1 MKWCRVFLCL
11 RYNTR
16 SFFSQAYDNVESSMR
31 KASVFCIVSL
41 HQLAGE
47 DLQPHLE
54 SLTGSKLKLLNLYIK
69 RAQERTQFN
78 RKYCCFVTRIIRTF
92 KILKIFTIFT
102 LTLSLSAFGSNLQLR
117 SHATFQTF
125 FNTYCGSKSHSISS
139 NKVVLTFYSINMKSE
154 TDIFC

>member
-1 MKWCRVFLCL
+1 MNIKDLSLVTYQVVPLLVRLPYLSSILEGSEMNLYIVTYLKLKSEFNHRVAVTDLVKSFLCL
-11 RYNTR
+11 HTVKY
-16 SFFSQAYDNVESSMR
+16 FLLLKAYDNVESSMR

-78 RKYCCFVTRIIRTF
+78 RKYCCFVTFR
-92 KILKIFTIFT
+92 L
-102 LTLSLSAFGSNLQLR
+102 
-117 SHATFQTF
+117 
-125 FNTYCGSKSHSISS
+125 
-139 NKVVLTFYSINMKSE
+139 
-154 TDIFC
+154 

>member
-1 MKWCRVFLCL
+1 MRIHATRIEPNLVWPQDFLL
-11 RYNTR
+11 FEI
-16 SFFSQAYDNVESSMR
+16 SVLVMILR

-78 RKYCCFVTRIIRTF
+78 RKYFCIVTLHGMCRSNQCRGSHKTF
-92 KILKIFTIFT
+92 
-102 LTLSLSAFGSNLQLR
+102 N
-117 SHATFQTF
+117 
-125 FNTYCGSKSHSISS
+125 
-139 NKVVLTFYSINMKSE
+139 
-154 TDIFC
+154 